1 MIIKSFELQR
11 KNIDNKIILFYG
23 ENEGLKKEEI
33 EKIKIKTNKK
43 IFNYEE
49 KQILENRENFLDE
62 ILTGSLFD
70 DQKIIILNRASEKI
84 LPFIEIL
91 LEKKIEDK
99 IILINAA
106 ILDKKS
112 KLRNLFE
119 KDRNL
124 ICVPFYQDNKE
135 TLIRL
140 AQNFFKNL
148 NIPVSNENI
157 NFLVNKSNDDRQ
169 NLKNELV
176 KIEMFLNNKKK
187 ITTNELTKLINLNE
201 NHSVNK
207 LVDNCLAKNQKT
219 TLNILNENIFS
230 NDECIMIIR
239 TFLNKSKRLH
249 KLIEKYEESK
259 NVEKSILSAK
269 PPIFWKD
276 KEIVKRQIIKW
287 SLKQI
292 KGLIFEINE
301 LELKIKKNS
310 ANSTNFLT
318 DFLIQKSI

>member
-1 MIIKSFELQR
+1 MEKMKVSKR
-11 KNIDNKIILFYG
+11 RNR
-23 ENEGLKKEEI
+23 
-33 EKIKIKTNKK
+33 KIKIKTNKK
-43 IFNYEE
+43 FLITKKNKYWR
-49 KQILENRENFLDE
+49 IRENFLDE
-62 ILTGSLFD
+62 ILTKSLFD
-70 DQKIIILNRASEKI
+70 DQKIIILNRATEKI

-91 LEKKIEDK
+91 FGKKIEDK

-119 KDRNL
+119 KDKKL

-201 NHSVNK
+201 NHSINK

-219 TLNILNENIFS
+219 TLNILNENIFL
-230 NDECIMIIR
+230 MM
-239 TFLNKSKRLH
+239 
-249 KLIEKYEESK
+249 
-259 NVEKSILSAK
+259 NV
-269 PPIFWKD
+269 
-276 KEIVKRQIIKW
+276 
-287 SLKQI
+287 
-292 KGLIFEINE
+292 
-301 LELKIKKNS
+301 
-310 ANSTNFLT
+310 
-318 DFLIQKSI
+318 

>member
-1 MIIKSFELQR
+1 
-11 KNIDNKIILFYG
+11 
-23 ENEGLKKEEI
+23 
-33 EKIKIKTNKK
+33 
-43 IFNYEE
+43 
-49 KQILENRENFLDE
+49 
-62 ILTGSLFD
+62 
-70 DQKIIILNRASEKI
+70 
-84 LPFIEIL
+84 
-91 LEKKIEDK
+91 
-99 IILINAA
+99 
-106 ILDKKS
+106 
-112 KLRNLFE
+112 
-119 KDRNL
+119 
-124 ICVPFYQDNKE
+124 
-135 TLIRL
+135 
-140 AQNFFKNL
+140 
-148 NIPVSNENI
+148 
-157 NFLVNKSNDDRQ
+157 
-169 NLKNELV
+169 
-176 KIEMFLNNKKK
+176 MFLNNKKK

-239 TFLNKSKRLH
+239 IFLNKSKRLH

>member
-91 LEKKIEDK
+91 LKKKIEDK

-259 NVEKSILSAK
+259 NLEKSILSAK

-292 KGLIFEINE
+292 KDLIFEING

-310 ANSTNFLT
+310 ANATNFLT